1 MFYFY
6 FRPQDIDYPVPAE
19 YMINVAIRDKLA
31 TMKMK
36 QYKDDLL
43 FFLFYTNVGDVM
55 QIAAANELYVTDIFY
70 VRLHYL
76 IILIFFSYQREWRY
90 HMEEKI
96 WITRVPGHT
105 PTTYDKNG
113 SIERGTYYYFDAQ
126 NWRRVPK
133 EFQIDTQKLD
143 TKPPINLS

>member
-1 MFYFY
+1 
-6 FRPQDIDYPVPAE
+6 
-19 YMINVAIRDKLA
+19 
-31 TMKMK
+31 
-36 QYKDDLL
+36 
-43 FFLFYTNVGDVM
+43 
-55 QIAAANELYVTDIFY
+55 
-70 VRLHYL
+70 
-76 IILIFFSYQREWRY
+76 
-90 HMEEKI
+90 MEEKI

-105 PTTYDKNG
+105 PTTYDKSG